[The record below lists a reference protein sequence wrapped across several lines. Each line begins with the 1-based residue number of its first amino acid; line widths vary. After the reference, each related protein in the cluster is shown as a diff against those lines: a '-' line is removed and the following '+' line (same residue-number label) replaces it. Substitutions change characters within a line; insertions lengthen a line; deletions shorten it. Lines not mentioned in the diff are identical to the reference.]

1 MKCRHDGS
9 VDPHE
14 AKCSFSVCYSSLILF
29 QSVFLRVYLVCF
41 STLSFSALTTCFI
54 LLQTDGR
61 QQQWWCEMLQLIRI
75 CCPDRRSACPETV
88 FHIGCVETKRV
99 NVKLLYNSDS

>member
-14 AKCSFSVCYSSLILF
+14 AKCSFSVRYS
-29 QSVFLRVYLVCF
+29 SVFLRVYLVCF